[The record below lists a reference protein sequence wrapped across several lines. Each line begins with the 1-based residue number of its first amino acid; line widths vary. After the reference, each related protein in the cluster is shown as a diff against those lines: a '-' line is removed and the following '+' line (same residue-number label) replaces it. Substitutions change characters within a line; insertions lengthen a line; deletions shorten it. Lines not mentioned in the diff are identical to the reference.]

1 MITLLVILLIVI
13 VIWIAGPYIRA
24 LFQRWLMRRLQKSF
38 FKAAGIPD
46 PEKER
51 KNQKKKKKND
61 THGSSHRRHQRTSD
75 EPIIPRDYAEDVEF
89 TEYKEYT
96 TETSIDESESRI
108 RIHEEEQ
115 VSDVQFT
122 EIKDPKK

>member
-13 VIWIAGPYIRA
+13 VIWIAGPYIKA
-24 LFQRWLMRRLQKSF
+24 LFERWLMRRLQKSF

-51 KNQKKKKKND
+51 KKQNKNKKKD
-61 THGSSHRRHQRTSD
+61 THGSSRHRHQRTQD

-96 TETSIDESESRI
+96 TETTIDESVSHLH
-108 RIHEEEQ
+108 IHEEEQ